1 MHKSKPTVS
10 TNWGK
15 GRVIYWVQIKTKS
28 IKWYELTKYM
38 DIKWRA
44 GHKNDYYTSPDTQ
57 ANTNQILGNVHSLD
71 MSLEIMLLTTDIKQ
85 HIQVMKSKHWHIYI
99 RKSLSRTDSTLVYM
113 PSLSICH
120 LIPWR
125 VQERKKWRDEVPC
138 STMVNTA
145 LPPVTNIYTHYTC
158 EMTSARGHS
167 VKILLK
173 PSHDC
178 TGLNLHWEITYALR
192 IATHPTSS
200 AVNLHYVCR
209 YQHSHLHTMWQLNFQ
224 IHNGNTLLTTA
235 ASSSRTAPWRMEHQP
250 LIVKLVMWLCTQLHF
265 MWQSVQCKY
274 VTSESEA
281 GACQKS
287 HDVHYT
293 SYSLMT
299 KSQAWLLFRR
309 TVASN
314 WGSVKHEHTSQWQHR
329 TNYVKTSSPE

>member
-15 GRVIYWVQIKTKS
+15 GIVIYWVQIKTKS

-99 RKSLSRTDSTLVYM
+99 RKSLSRTDSTHVCM
-113 PSLSICH
+113 SSLSICH

-167 VKILLK
+167 MKILLK

-200 AVNLHYVCR
+200 AINLHYVSR
-209 YQHSHLHTMWQLNFQ
+209 YQHSHSHTMWQLNFQ
-224 IHNGNTLLTTA
+224 IHNETLYWRQLLAVAERHLGEWNT
-235 ASSSRTAPWRMEHQP
+235 
-250 LIVKLVMWLCTQLHF
+250 
-265 MWQSVQCKY
+265 
-274 VTSESEA
+274 
-281 GACQKS
+281 S
-287 HDVHYT
+287 H
-293 SYSLMT
+293 SL
-299 KSQAWLLFRR
+299 
-309 TVASN
+309 SN
-314 WGSVKHEHTSQWQHR
+314 WSCDSVLSCILCDNLYNVNMLQANQRPVHVRNPMTFITQV
-329 TNYVKTSSPE
+329 TV